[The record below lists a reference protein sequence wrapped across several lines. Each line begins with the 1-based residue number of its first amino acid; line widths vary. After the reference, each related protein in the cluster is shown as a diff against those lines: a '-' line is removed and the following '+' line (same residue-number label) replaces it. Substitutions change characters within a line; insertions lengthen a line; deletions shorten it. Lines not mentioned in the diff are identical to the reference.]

1 MSKVVAYTMPP
12 KSIAVGIPF
21 TWGMSNAW
29 AIKVEDGDSY
39 YLSNGLRVLESEEEI
54 LQDIIYANRIEIK

>member
-1 MSKVVAYTMPP
+1 MSRIITYKMPP

-21 TWGMSNAW
+21 TWGMCNAW

-39 YLSNGLRVLESEEEI
+39 YLSNGLRVSESEEEI